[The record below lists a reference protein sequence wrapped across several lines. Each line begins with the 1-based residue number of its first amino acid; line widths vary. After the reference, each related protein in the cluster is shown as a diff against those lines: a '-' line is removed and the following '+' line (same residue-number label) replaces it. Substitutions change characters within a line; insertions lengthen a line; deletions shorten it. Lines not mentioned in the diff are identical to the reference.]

1 MKTNL
6 FLVFFLFFC
15 FNSNAQ
21 QGGFTKI
28 SVPDMNTARMECKG
42 ALFSDS
48 TYVIFGGHIPGFI
61 PTNTAELLA
70 PRATSWI
77 QMTMKDIRDASAS
90 ARIDSNRVMIA
101 GGMSTSSGV
110 GQLSSAEIYDARN
123 RSFTST
129 APMNVAR
136 TMFSGTRLTTG
147 ELLFVGNWYNTA
159 AQAEIYNPANNTFTL
174 TGNVAQER
182 SCPYVVPRSD
192 NGAMVFGGYGV
203 YGGYVEKVEFFNYS
217 NKSFTLIKNN
227 IFENE
232 TGWYCAKG
240 YPNSA
245 FYEQDMTIDGKF
257 YFSVFKNMGNNVT
270 AYRVVSFDPDSMI
283 FRNVFTHEDL
293 LTYNPGDS
301 LVPYLAGKIMV
312 DRRMKRLYFW
322 VNQPLLSSSGNFYMS
337 LYGYD
342 LIKNKLFFTPGYQIF
357 NYNNM
362 MGNSVVLS
370 DGNIL
375 IAGGNFTSNFD
386 AHKHCFIAAP
396 DGQITGIVNHEM
408 VDGNQ
413 RLSAFA
419 NENYLQIY
427 LYDFPFT
434 TCDVKL
440 MDLQGKCVFT
450 GSHEL
455 QKGTQAFRLNMGK
468 ALTKGIYLLQITAGK
483 ECLNFKLLVR

>member
-1 MKTNL
+1 
-6 FLVFFLFFC
+6 
-15 FNSNAQ
+15 
-21 QGGFTKI
+21 
-28 SVPDMNTARMECKG
+28 
-42 ALFSDS
+42 
-48 TYVIFGGHIPGFI
+48 
-61 PTNTAELLA
+61 
-70 PRATSWI
+70 
-77 QMTMKDIRDASAS
+77 
-90 ARIDSNRVMIA
+90 
-101 GGMSTSSGV
+101 
-110 GQLSSAEIYDARN
+110 
-123 RSFTST
+123 
-129 APMNVAR
+129 
-136 TMFSGTRLTTG
+136 
-147 ELLFVGNWYNTA
+147 
-159 AQAEIYNPANNTFTL
+159 
-174 TGNVAQER
+174 
-182 SCPYVVPRSD
+182 
-192 NGAMVFGGYGV
+192 
-203 YGGYVEKVEFFNYS
+203 
-217 NKSFTLIKNN
+217 
-227 IFENE
+227 
-232 TGWYCAKG
+232 
-240 YPNSA
+240 
-245 FYEQDMTIDGKF
+245 MTIDGKF